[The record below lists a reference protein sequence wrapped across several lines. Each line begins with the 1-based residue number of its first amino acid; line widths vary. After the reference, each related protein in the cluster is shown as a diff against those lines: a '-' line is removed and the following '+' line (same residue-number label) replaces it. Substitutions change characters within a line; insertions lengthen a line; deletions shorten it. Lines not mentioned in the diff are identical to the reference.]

1 MVNKSTERRLAAVEQ
16 RLTLQTPTLH
26 EIIIYNGLVE
36 GIAPQ
41 AQSLAVQTIQA
52 EPGESFEDFRQ
63 RVRAVAIS
71 EGAQSVVFGGLPDG
85 PVEWATPPGQEEALA
100 RALTRGID
108 EIDLDGE

>member
-41 AQSLAVQTIQA
+41 ARIVGGQTIQA

-63 RVRAVAIS
+63 RVRVVATAD
-71 EGAQSVVFGGLPDG
+71 GAKCIVFGGLPDG
-85 PVEWATPPGQEEALA
+85 PVQWATPPGQEEALA
-100 RALTRGID
+100 AAGMRATD
-108 EIDLDGE
+108 EIDVD